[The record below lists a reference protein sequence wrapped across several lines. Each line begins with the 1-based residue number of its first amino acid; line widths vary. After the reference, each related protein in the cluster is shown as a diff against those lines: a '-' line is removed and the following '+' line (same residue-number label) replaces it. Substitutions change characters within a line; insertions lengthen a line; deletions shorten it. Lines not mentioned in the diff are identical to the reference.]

1 MLEEEQLLIST
12 AKKGDRDA
20 FGQLYG
26 HYHPAIYRFVAA
38 KVSFRHEAEDI
49 THEVFLKAWKSLPS
63 YKEKGF
69 PFSSWLY
76 RIARNRVIDH
86 YRTKKNDSDIENVSD
101 EFVKIVDDIEE
112 SIDHLIDFERVRE
125 KLSQLSSDQQDVLI
139 LKFVED
145 MEIAE
150 IASIL
155 KKKEGAI
162 RIIQHRALNKL
173 KQLLE

>member
-20 FGQLYG
+20 FGRLYG
-26 HYHPAIYRFVAA
+26 HYHPAIYRFVVA

-86 YRTKKNDSDIENVSD
+86 YRTKKSDSDIDNVSD
-101 EFVKIVDDIEE
+101 EFVRIVDDIEE
-112 SIDHLIDFERVRE
+112 SIDHLIDFERVKE
-125 KLSQLSSDQQDVLI
+125 KLNQLSSDQQDVLI

-150 IASIL
+150 IAGIL
-155 KKKEGAI
+155 NKKEGAI

-173 KQLLE
+173 KELLR

>member
-1 MLEEEQLLIST
+1 MLEEEQGLIDS
-12 AKKGDRDA
+12 AKKGNSEA
-20 FGQLYG
+20 FGQIYG

-63 YKEKGF
+63 YREKGF

-86 YRTKKNDSDIENVSD
+86 YRTKKVDSDIDNVSD
-101 EFVKIVDDIEE
+101 EFVRVIDGIEDA
-112 SIDHLIDFERVRE
+112 IDSLIDFERVKS
-125 KLSQLSSDQQDVLI
+125 KLNQLSSDQQDVLI

-145 MEIAE
+145 MDIPEIAKV
-150 IASIL
+150 L
-155 KKKEGAI
+155 KKKEGTV

-173 KQLLE
+173 KELLK